1 MRVLKKSYI
10 FIQGFLVINLLWLT
24 ASLIMNTNVVP
35 NPLLVYK
42 DFGKIINNGLLLH
55 VFYSLKRVGLGLLL
69 STIIGLIVGILMAV
83 SKKCNKILN
92 PIVYFSY
99 PIPKT
104 ALLPIAMILLG
115 MRDGSKVLI
124 MFLIMV
130 FQIIVAVRDAV
141 LKIDET
147 MYQILICSGANK
159 LQILRHVIFPA
170 MLPDLFTSIRISLG
184 TAVSVLFFVESYGTK
199 YGMGYYIV
207 NAWSRINYIDMYGGI
222 IVISVV
228 GFLLFTLIDFISDFI
243 CKWNS

>member
-159 LQILRHVIFPA
+159 LQILRNVIFPA

-207 NAWSRINYIDMYGGI
+207 NAWSRINYLDMYGGI

>member
-1 MRVLKKSYI
+1 MKVLKKTYI
-10 FIQGFLVINLLWLT
+10 FMQGFLLVNLLWLA
-24 ASLIMNTNVVP
+24 ASLIMNTSVIP

-42 DFGKIINNGLLLH
+42 NFDNIINNGILFH
-55 VFYSLKRVGLGLLL
+55 VFYSLKRVGLGLLF
-69 STIIGLIVGILMAV
+69 STAIGLFVGILMAL
-83 SKKCNKILN
+83 SDRWNKILN

-141 LKIDET
+141 LKIDDT
-147 MYQILICSGANK
+147 MYQVLICSGANK
-159 LQILRHVIFPA
+159 LQILKHVIIPA

-222 IVISVV
+222 IVISVI
-228 GFLLFTLIDFISDFI
+228 GFLLFALVDLISGYI
-243 CKWNS
+243 CKWNN

>member
-10 FIQGFLVINLLWLT
+10 FIQGFLVINLLWLI

>member
-1 MRVLKKSYI
+1 MKMLKKTYV
-10 FIQGFLVINLLWLT
+10 FLQGFLLVNLLWLA
-24 ASLIMNTNVVP
+24 ASLIMNTNVIP

-42 DFGKIINNGLLLH
+42 NFNTIINNGVLFH
-55 VFYSLKRVGLGLLL
+55 VFYSLKRVGLGLIF
-69 STIIGLIVGILMAV
+69 STAVGLFVGILMAV
-83 SKKCNKILN
+83 SDRWNKILN

-141 LKIDET
+141 LKIDDT
-147 MYQILICSGANK
+147 MYQVLICSGANK
-159 LQILRHVIFPA
+159 LQILNHVIIPA

-184 TAVSVLFFVESYGTK
+184 TAVSVLFFVEGYGTK

-222 IVISVV
+222 IVISVI
-228 GFLLFTLIDFISDFI
+228 GFLLFALVDLISGYI
-243 CKWNS
+243 CKWSN

>member
-1 MRVLKKSYI
+1 MKMLKKAYV
-10 FIQGFLVINLLWLT
+10 FLQGFLLVNLLWLV
-24 ASLIMNTNVVP
+24 ASLIMNTNVIP
-35 NPLLVYK
+35 SPLLVYK
-42 DFGKIINNGLLLH
+42 NFSNIINNGVLFH
-55 VFYSLKRVGLGLLL
+55 VFYSLKRVGLGLLF
-69 STIIGLIVGILMAV
+69 STAVGLFVGILMAV
-83 SKKCNKILN
+83 SDRWNKILN

-141 LKIDET
+141 LKIDDT
-147 MYQILICSGANK
+147 MYQVLICSGANK
-159 LQILRHVIFPA
+159 LQILKHVIIPA

-184 TAVSVLFFVESYGTK
+184 TAVSVLFFVEGYGTK

-207 NAWSRINYIDMYGGI
+207 NAWSRINYIDMYAGI

-228 GFLLFTLIDFISDFI
+228 GFLLFALVDLISGYV
-243 CKWNS
+243 CKWSN

>member
-1 MRVLKKSYI
+1 MTALKKTYT
-10 FIQGFLVINLLWLT
+10 FIQGFLLVNLLWLV
-24 ASLIMNTNVVP
+24 ASLILNTNVIP
-35 NPLLVYK
+35 SPLLVYK
-42 DFGKIINNGLLLH
+42 SFGNIINNGILLH
-55 VFYSLKRVGLGLLL
+55 ILHSLRRVGLGLLL
-69 STIIGLIVGILMAV
+69 STVVGLFVGILMAV
-83 SKKCNKILN
+83 SKRCNKILN

-104 ALLPIAMILLG
+104 ALLPVAMILLG

-141 LKIDET
+141 LKIDDT
-147 MYQILICSGANK
+147 MYQVLICSGANK
-159 LQILRHVIFPA
+159 PQILKHVIIPA

-184 TAVSVLFFVESYGTK
+184 TAVSVLFFVEGYGTK
-199 YGMGYYIV
+199 YGLGYYIV

-228 GFLLFTLIDFISDFI
+228 GFMLFALIDSISEHI
-243 CKWNS
+243 CKWNN

>member
-1 MRVLKKSYI
+1 MKIIKKSYV
-10 FIQGFLVINLLWLT
+10 FLQGFLIVNLLWFI
-24 ASLIMNTNVVP
+24 ASIIMNTNVVP

-42 DFGKIINNGLLLH
+42 SFGKLVDNGVILH
-55 VFYSLKRVGLGLLL
+55 VMYSLRRVGLGLIYSVLVGLL
-69 STIIGLIVGILMAV
+69 FGILMAR
-83 SKKCNKILN
+83 SKKWNKLLN
-92 PIVYFSY
+92 PVVYFSY

-104 ALLPIAMILLG
+104 ALLPVAMILLG

-141 LKIDET
+141 LKIDNT
-147 MYQILICSGANK
+147 MYQVMICSGANK
-159 LQILRHVIFPA
+159 LQVLKHVVIPA

-207 NAWSRINYIDMYGGI
+207 DAWSRINYIDMYGGI
-222 IVISVV
+222 IVIAIV
-228 GFLLFTLIDFISDFI
+228 GFLLFALVDLVSEYI
-243 CKWNS
+243 CKWNN

>member
-1 MRVLKKSYI
+1 MKMLKKAYV
-10 FIQGFLVINLLWLT
+10 FLQGFLLVNLLWLV
-24 ASLIMNTNVVP
+24 ASLIMNTNVIP
-35 NPLLVYK
+35 SPLLVYK
-42 DFGKIINNGLLLH
+42 NFSNIINNGVLFH
-55 VFYSLKRVGLGLLL
+55 VFYSLKRVGLGLLF
-69 STIIGLIVGILMAV
+69 STAVGLFVGILMAV
-83 SKKCNKILN
+83 SDRWNKILN

-141 LKIDET
+141 LKIDDT

-159 LQILRHVIFPA
+159 LQILKHVIIPA

-184 TAVSVLFFVESYGTK
+184 TAVSVLFFVEGYGTK

-207 NAWSRINYIDMYGGI
+207 NAWSRINYIDMYAGI

-228 GFLLFTLIDFISDFI
+228 GFLLFALVDLISGYV
-243 CKWNS
+243 CKWKN

>member
-1 MRVLKKSYI
+1 MKILKKSYT
-10 FIQGFLVINLLWLT
+10 FIQGFIIVNLMWLV
-24 ASLIMNTNVVP
+24 ASIIMNTNVVP

-42 DFGKIINNGLLLH
+42 SFGNIINNGILIH
-55 VFYSLKRVGLGLLL
+55 VLYSLKRVGLGLLF
-69 STIIGLIVGILMAV
+69 SVIVGLLIGILMAR
-83 SKKCNKILN
+83 SNRWNKILN

-141 LKIDET
+141 LKIDDT
-147 MYQILICSGANK
+147 MYQVLTCSGANRI
-159 LQILRHVIFPA
+159 QILNHVIIPA

-222 IVISVV
+222 IVISIV
-228 GFLLFTLIDFISDFI
+228 GFLLFALVDLISECI
-243 CKWNS
+243 CKWNN